1 MSFGNRCPSK
11 LDRSDAATR
20 ASRVVHQN
28 PVCRGLMAIA
38 QFKSRPARRDAWL
51 ETKCAAPQ
59 LETQNRFNGDA
70 VEPTRRAGVPRPAA
84 AARVRRG
91 AIHVGANHIRL
102 NFVMLHLLSRRGM
115 VDRVDE
121 VPKFHGAVAATLQ
134 RRRQGNPS
142 GGVGVLTAVLAD
154 ARHISFDVAGLKGAF
169 VERRVEQLDQFVADT
184 HQSFLNRVHRR
195 LSPCRVCCPGN
206 DRPRLWDGVDLA
218 LIVLS

>member
-1 MSFGNRCPSK
+1 
-11 LDRSDAATR
+11 
-20 ASRVVHQN
+20 
-28 PVCRGLMAIA
+28 MAIA
-38 QFKSRPARRDAWL
+38 QFESGPAGWDAWL
-51 ETKCAAPQ
+51 DTKGAAPQ

-70 VEPTRRAGVPRPAA
+70 VEPTRGTGVPRPAA

-91 AIHVGANHIRL
+91 AIHVGTNYVRL
-102 NFVMLHLLSRRGM
+102 NFVVLHLLSRRGM

-134 RRRQGNPS
+134 GRRQRNPS
-142 GGVGVLTAVLAD
+142 GGVGILTAVLAD
-154 ARHISFDVAGLKGAF
+154 ARHVSFDVARLKGAF

-184 HQSFLNRVHRR
+184 HQSFLNRVHCR
-195 LSPCRVCCPGN
+195 LSPRRVCRTGN